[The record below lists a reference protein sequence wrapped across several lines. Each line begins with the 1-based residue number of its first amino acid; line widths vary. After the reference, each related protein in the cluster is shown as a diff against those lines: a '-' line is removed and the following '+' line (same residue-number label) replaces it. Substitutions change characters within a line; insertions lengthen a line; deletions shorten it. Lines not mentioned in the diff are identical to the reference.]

1 MSFSVKYE
9 KMLKDRYIYVKSST
23 AYSVKFFHILSSVC
37 VFVSFVFN
45 LFRLKITKN
54 ALTFSESDASQ
65 LYICLVLRILT
76 EQ

>member
-9 KMLKDRYIYVKSST
+9 KILKDRYIYVKSST
-23 AYSVKFFHILSSVC
+23 AYYS
-37 VFVSFVFN
+37 FN

-54 ALTFSESDASQ
+54 ALTFSKSDASQ